1 MISPSTFF
9 AGLPSASAPPQMQ
22 PAVRRPKQLRPPQ
35 MSSLDQSPTLQEK
48 TILIRAG
55 NPTFLSQSV
64 ITLLELVTNPK
75 GRHSAKLV
83 NTPSSYEIGYTD
95 YLADIPTY
103 IVIWL
108 EH

>member
-1 MISPSTFF
+1 MIR
-9 AGLPSASAPPQMQ
+9 G
-22 PAVRRPKQLRPPQ
+22 
-35 MSSLDQSPTLQEK
+35 
-48 TILIRAG
+48 G

-83 NTPSSYEIGYTD
+83 NNPSSYTD